1 MEDSKRSIK
10 ALHLFDLHGNP
21 NAYRH
26 TQTIIVHNDG
36 FKFIVF
42 GVSDEVANR
51 RTKRIME
58 RVENKRLERERDGN
72 PFNFEDYL
80 SISQIGL
87 LHSFIGSSNT
97 YPNSDNL
104 EDVIQKEK
112 SILEK
117 GGVEYVTSQAKTVK
131 TERNLSD
138 LIFPPMTPE
147 IESNILQVFEDYPSF
162 FVEFTEGVPD
172 INTPGMVEYL
182 FAALDSVN
190 PNDPNGWF
198 LELFDPH
205 GNLKK

>member
-1 MEDSKRSIK
+1 
-10 ALHLFDLHGNP
+10 
-21 NAYRH
+21 
-26 TQTIIVHNDG
+26 
-36 FKFIVF
+36 
-42 GVSDEVANR
+42 
-51 RTKRIME
+51 ME

-117 GGVEYVTSQAKTVK
+117 GGVEYVTSQVKKVK

-172 INTPGMVEYL
+172 INTPGMVEFL
-182 FAALDSVN
+182 FAKLDSVD
-190 PNDPNGWF
+190 PNGPNGWF
-198 LELFDPH
+198 LELFDPD
-205 GNLKK
+205 GNLK

>member
-58 RVENKRLERERDGN
+58 RVENKRLEREREGN

-112 SILEK
+112 SILEN
-117 GGVEYVTSQAKTVK
+117 GGVEYVTSQVKTVK

-138 LIFPPMTPE
+138 LVFPPMTPE

-172 INTPGMVEYL
+172 INTPGMVEFL
-182 FAALDSVN
+182 FAKLDSVD
-190 PNDPNGWF
+190 PNGPNGWF
-198 LELFDPH
+198 LELFDPD
-205 GNLKK
+205 GNLK